1 MSERRVVDDID
12 SVATQK
18 DRVTTEG
25 RGSSGVA
32 VVRGIIVTKKVA
44 DATALSPAPVV
55 QRLSA
60 NRLTMKN
67 LGRTG

>member
-1 MSERRVVDDID
+1 MLGEDLVA
-12 SVATQK
+12 VATQK

-25 RGSSGVA
+25 RGGGGGGVVRPSVRPAA

-44 DATALSPAPVV
+44 RPSPVV

-60 NRLTMKN
+60 QLIV
-67 LGRTG
+67 

>member
-1 MSERRVVDDID
+1 MPERRVVDDID
-12 SVATQK
+12 GVATQK

-44 DATALSPAPVV
+44 DGVV
-55 QRLSA
+55 ARARCSTLVS
-60 NRLTMKN
+60 
-67 LGRTG
+67 

>member
-1 MSERRVVDDID
+1 MPERRVVDDID
-12 SVATQK
+12 GVATQK

-44 DATALSPAPVV
+44 DATALSPARCSTLV
-55 QRLSA
+55 S
-60 NRLTMKN
+60 
-67 LGRTG
+67 